1 MNLLDLSGNLQVY
14 LAIGACLFGIGIYG
28 VLHRRNIIGMLISAE
43 LLLAG
48 ASLNLLAFEHFL
60 GPARASGQVF
70 TLFIMGIAAAEASL
84 ALSIVVAVYR
94 NYRSIDTKDSSEM
107 KG

>member
-1 MNLLDLSGNLQVY
+1 MSILTLSDSLQVY
-14 LAIGACLFGIGIYG
+14 LASAACLFGIGIYG
-28 VLHRRNIIGMLISAE
+28 VLRRRTIIGMLIAAE

-48 ASLNLLAFEHFL
+48 ASLNLLAFERFL
-60 GPARASGQVF
+60 GPARGSGQVF

-94 NYRSIDTKDSSEM
+94 NYRSIDTRDSSEM